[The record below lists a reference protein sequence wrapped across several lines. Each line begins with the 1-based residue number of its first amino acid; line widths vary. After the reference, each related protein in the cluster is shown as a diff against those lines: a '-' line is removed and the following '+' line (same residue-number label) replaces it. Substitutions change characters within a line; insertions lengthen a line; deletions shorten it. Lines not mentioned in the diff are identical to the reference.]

1 MSPDWRPTFERIERQ
16 RTQLLELLRAADPAA
31 LMQQPA
37 PGRWSAL
44 QNVEHLILAERG
56 SLRYLLYKRQQG
68 EAPAPL
74 DGGAPWRLG
83 LLLLSLWQPTLRFAA
98 PAPVSQPPNDR
109 PLATVAA
116 DWAELRA
123 ELRQFLEQA
132 PDAWH
137 QGAAYRHP
145 RAGRLTLVGM
155 LRFFEAH
162 VARHDRQ
169 LRRALDGR

>member
-1 MSPDWRPTFERIERQ
+1 MSPDWRPTFERLERQ
-16 RTQLLELLRAADPAA
+16 RTELIDALRAADPAA
-31 LMQQPA
+31 LVRQPA

-44 QNVEHLILAERG
+44 QNIEHLILAERG

-74 DGGAPWRLG
+74 DASAPWRLG
-83 LLLLSLWQPTLRFAA
+83 LLLISLWQPTLRFAA

-109 PLATVAA
+109 PMAAVAA

-132 PDAWH
+132 PYDWH
-137 QGAAYRHP
+137 RAAAYRHP
-145 RAGRLTLVGM
+145 RAGRMTFVGM

-162 VARHDRQ
+162 VARHRRQ
-169 LRRALDGR
+169 LLSALQGR